1 MAQSELFS
9 RARVSI
15 ETIPVAPQLRQLQVQ
30 QTRVQHRRL
39 LRHQLR
45 LLLQPPRQRAP
56 QAQVLKFGLVAALG
70 AALGSLARLQISYW
84 VQTPSETSFPW
95 STFIVN
101 VIGALLIG
109 VIASSPKIM
118 NNETRRHFVVTG
130 ILGGFTTFSAIAVET
145 LQLASTPLIS
155 ITYVL
160 ATFAVGVAATHIG
173 SLLGDR
179 K

>member
-1 MAQSELFS
+1 M
-9 RARVSI
+9 
-15 ETIPVAPQLRQLQVQ
+15 IPVELQLQQRQVQ
-30 QTRVQHRRL
+30 QTQVRHRRL
-39 LRHQLR
+39 LRLQHQLR
-45 LLLQPPRQRAP
+45 RLPQRAR
-56 QAQVLKFGLVAALG
+56 QAQMLKFGLVAALG
-70 AALGSLARLQISYW
+70 AALGSIARLQISYW

-130 ILGGFTTFSAIAVET
+130 MLGGFTTFSAIAVET
-145 LQLASTPLIS
+145 LQLASKPFIS
-155 ITYVL
+155 ITYVV
-160 ATFAVGVAATHIG
+160 ATFAIGVAATHIG
-173 SLLGDR
+173 SLLGER

>member
-1 MAQSELFS
+1 M
-9 RARVSI
+9 RR
-15 ETIPVAPQLRQLQVQ
+15 TPVQLQRPLQLLRQPQLPY
-30 QTRVQHRRL
+30 RL
-39 LRHQLR
+39 
-45 LLLQPPRQRAP
+45 AP

-84 VQTPSETSFPW
+84 IQTPSETSFPW
-95 STFIVN
+95 STFIVT

-109 VIASSPKIM
+109 LIASSPNIM

-130 ILGGFTTFSAIAVET
+130 VLGGFTTFSAIAVET

-155 ITYVL
+155 VAYVV
-160 ATFAVGVAATHIG
+160 ATFAVGIAATHIG

>member
-1 MAQSELFS
+1 MAQSVWFS
-9 RARVSI
+9 RVQVSTATILVARHRRQHQVQP
-15 ETIPVAPQLRQLQVQ
+15 TQVLPRHLLRLQHQLQ
-30 QTRVQHRRL
+30 H
-39 LRHQLR
+39 
-45 LLLQPPRQRAP
+45 LLQQAP

-84 VQTPSETSFPW
+84 VHTPSETSFPW

-109 VIASSPKIM
+109 LIASSPSIM
-118 NNETRRHFVVTG
+118 TNETRRHFVVTG
-130 ILGGFTTFSAIAVET
+130 VLGGFTTFSAIAVET

-155 ITYVL
+155 ITYVV

>member
-1 MAQSELFS
+1 M
-9 RARVSI
+9 
-15 ETIPVAPQLRQLQVQ
+15 
-30 QTRVQHRRL
+30 
-39 LRHQLR
+39 
-45 LLLQPPRQRAP
+45 
-56 QAQVLKFGLVAALG
+56 LKFGLVAAFG

-84 VQTPSETSFPW
+84 VQAPNETSFPW

-109 VIASSPKIM
+109 LIASSPSIM

-155 ITYVL
+155 ITYVI
-160 ATFAVGVAATHIG
+160 ATFAVGVAATQVG
-173 SLLGDR
+173 SLIGKR
-179 K
+179 R